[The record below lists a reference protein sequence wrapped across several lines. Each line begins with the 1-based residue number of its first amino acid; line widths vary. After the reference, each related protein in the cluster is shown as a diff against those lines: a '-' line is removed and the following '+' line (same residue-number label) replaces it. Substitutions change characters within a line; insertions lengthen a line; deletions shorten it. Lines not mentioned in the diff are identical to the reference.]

1 MYTVL
6 LNCPLDNV
14 TLHVSV
20 WVEIFKSRFSVF
32 VWMVTLH
39 VSVWVEIQI
48 RVRQVSWYSSHA
60 PRERVSW
67 NDRVGYQRLS
77 WVSHAPRERVSWNN
91 GLHLHRCSGD
101 SHAPR
106 ERVSWNL
113 QECRQSRPSYPSR
126 STWACELKYQ
136 RMLCIWNDRGS
147 RSTWACEL
155 KWKFDCKTSWWTQV
169 TLHVSVWVE
178 IIIVTIGSIIR
189 MSRSTWACELKSRYL
204 F

>member
-1 MYTVL
+1 M
-6 LNCPLDNV
+6 
-14 TLHVSV
+14 
-20 WVEIFKSRFSVF
+20 
-32 VWMVTLH
+32 
-39 VSVWVEIQI
+39 
-48 RVRQVSWYSSHA
+48 
-60 PRERVSW
+60 SW

-189 MSRSTWACELKSRYL
+189 MSRSTWACELKWKICYQGRSWTSHAPRERVSWNPEICSQFSFFFKVTLHVSVWVEMLCAFIQFLTISRHAPRERVSWN
-204 F
+204 